1 MWHFRSLR
9 VGFLPLMTFL
19 LWAAVREAPFHSG
32 RCSLCK
38 IRDAWDAGSR
48 CASFLRNGDRSHS
61 TSLPDANS
69 FQAPSTAAF
78 VRRQLPQS
86 SGRLRT
92 KNLQPALYVFCRE
105 NTTRSGT
112 DFLGALSFYCVLPSL
127 VTTNVPISFFPFLS
141 YTFNT
146 IFLLSSRAFSSVA
159 AFSASKSFR

>member
-38 IRDAWDAGSR
+38 IRDAWNAGSR
-48 CASFLRNGDRSHS
+48 CASFCRNGDRSHS

-105 NTTRSGT
+105 NTARSGT
-112 DFLGALSFYCVLPSL
+112 EFLARLYVGFHLYYFNSKKWILYPVHTLS
-127 VTTNVPISFFPFLS
+127 
-141 YTFNT
+141 
-146 IFLLSSRAFSSVA
+146 A
-159 AFSASKSFR
+159 KDE

>member
-1 MWHFRSLR
+1 MLGVLFCGQRETPSGGGDFFALWGNRS
-9 VGFLPLMTFL
+9 
-19 LWAAVREAPFHSG
+19 A
-32 RCSLCK
+32 
-38 IRDAWDAGSR
+38 RDAVSR
-48 CASFLRNGDRSHS
+48 WASSRRSGDRSHS

-127 VTTNVPISFFPFLS
+127 VNTNVPISFFPFLS